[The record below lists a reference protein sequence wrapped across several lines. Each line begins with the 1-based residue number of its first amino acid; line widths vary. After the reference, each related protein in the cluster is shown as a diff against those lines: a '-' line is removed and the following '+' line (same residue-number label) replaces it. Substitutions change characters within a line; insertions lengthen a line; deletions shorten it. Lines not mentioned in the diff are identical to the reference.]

1 VFYET
6 TNKFGGFMDGYF
18 NVLEYLLKT
27 VSEIKENSFYIEYIK
42 NQLTKYEIILI
53 FYFIASGKSSDF
65 FKKIII
71 DYGFLINLSEYNAYL
86 IDLPSKEEL
95 DKEISS
101 LI

>member
-1 VFYET
+1 
-6 TNKFGGFMDGYF
+6 
-18 NVLEYLLKT
+18 
-27 VSEIKENSFYIEYIK
+27 
-42 NQLTKYEIILI
+42 LI